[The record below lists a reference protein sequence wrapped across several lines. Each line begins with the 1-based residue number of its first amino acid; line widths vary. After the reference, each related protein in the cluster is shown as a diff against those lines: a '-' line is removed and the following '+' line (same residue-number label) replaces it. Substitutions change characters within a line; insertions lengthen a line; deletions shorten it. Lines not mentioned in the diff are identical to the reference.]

1 MSAYESKAW
10 LQYYPEW
17 TPHSL
22 DYGNTT
28 LLDLFDNNLKV
39 NGDKSATYF
48 FGRSQNYSELDRQVR
63 AAAAGLKAFGVRPGD
78 RVAIVAPNSPQ
89 YIAAFYA
96 ILKLGAQVVLHN
108 PL

>member
-39 NGDKSATYF
+39 NGEKAATYF
-48 FGRSQNYSELDRQVR
+48 FGRS
-63 AAAAGLKAFGVRPGD
+63 
-78 RVAIVAPNSPQ
+78 
-89 YIAAFYA
+89 
-96 ILKLGAQVVLHN
+96 
-108 PL
+108 